1 MVEILDDWLS
11 EDIGNGDVTSQSVVD
26 NSICKA
32 EVSGGPGIIS
42 GLAISRTLL
51 SKVNIESSTSFSDSD
66 EIKSV
71 VSVLSLSG
79 KAHDILKVERLLLN
93 LLCHLSGVATLTA
106 KVVSAAKSVNPKVE
120 ILATR
125 KTIPGFRELEKQA
138 VVHGGGQPHRMRLD
152 GAILIKD
159 NHIIS
164 AGSVNKAIKSARKA
178 EAGLPLE
185 LEVDNLEQIKESLIS
200 GVDGFLL
207 DNMSPEKIKIAVK
220 MIRSAEK
227 GGAIFIEASGDIT
240 LDKLPDYLDTGINA
254 ISIGAITH
262 SAQNADIRLEFI

>member
-1 MVEILDDWLS
+1 MVDILDDWLA
-11 EDIGNGDVTSQSVVD
+11 EDLGNGDVTSQSVVD

-138 VVHGGGQPHRMRLD
+138 VVHGGGQTHRMRLD

-159 NHIIS
+159 NHLRLCKEIT
-164 AGSVNKAIKSARKA
+164 KAIERSRMKHPDLMI
-178 EAGLPLE
+178 EV
-185 LEVDNLEQIKESLIS
+185 EVDNSEQALEVAKS
-200 GVDGFLL
+200 GADRVML
-207 DNMSPEKIKIAVK
+207 DNFTPEIIEETVLSLRKISDIEIEV
-220 MIRSAEK
+220 S
-227 GGAIFIEASGDIT
+227 GGITIDNIKAYAPFADFISLGSLTMAAPPVDFS
-240 LDKLPDYLDTGINA
+240 LHV
-254 ISIGAITH
+254 S
-262 SAQNADIRLEFI
+262 

>member
-1 MVEILDDWLS
+1 MVDILDDWLA
-11 EDIGNGDVTSQSVVD
+11 EDLGNGDVTSQSVVD

-138 VVHGGGQPHRMRLD
+138 VVHGGGQTHRMRLD

-159 NHIIS
+159 NHLRLCKEIT
-164 AGSVNKAIKSARKA
+164 KAIERSRMKHPDLMI
-178 EAGLPLE
+178 EV
-185 LEVDNLEQIKESLIS
+185 EVDNSEQALEVAKS
-200 GVDGFLL
+200 GADRVML
-207 DNMSPEKIKIAVK
+207 DNFTPEVIEETVLSLRKISDIEIEV
-220 MIRSAEK
+220 S
-227 GGAIFIEASGDIT
+227 GGITIDNIKAYAPFADFISLGSLTMAAPPVDFS
-240 LDKLPDYLDTGINA
+240 LHV
-254 ISIGAITH
+254 S
-262 SAQNADIRLEFI
+262 

>member
-1 MVEILDDWLS
+1 MVDILDDWLA
-11 EDIGNGDVTSQSVVD
+11 EDLGNGDVTSQSVVD
-26 NSICKA
+26 NLICKA

-51 SKVNIESSTSFSDSD
+51 SKVNIEPSTNFSDGD

-159 NHIIS
+159 NHLRLCKEIT
-164 AGSVNKAIKSARKA
+164 KSIERSRMKHPDLMI
-178 EAGLPLE
+178 EV
-185 LEVDNLEQIKESLIS
+185 EVDNSEQALEVAKS
-200 GVDGFLL
+200 GADRVML
-207 DNMSPEKIKIAVK
+207 DNFTPEVIEETVLSLRKISDIEIEV
-220 MIRSAEK
+220 S
-227 GGAIFIEASGDIT
+227 GGITIDNIKAYAPFADFISLGSLTMAAPPIDFS
-240 LDKLPDYLDTGINA
+240 LHVN
-254 ISIGAITH
+254 
-262 SAQNADIRLEFI
+262 

>member
-159 NHIIS
+159 NHLRLCKEIT
-164 AGSVNKAIKSARKA
+164 KAIERSRMKHPDLMI
-178 EAGLPLE
+178 EV
-185 LEVDNLEQIKESLIS
+185 EVDNSEQALEVAKS
-200 GVDGFLL
+200 GADRVML
-207 DNMSPEKIKIAVK
+207 DNFTPEVIEETVLILRKISDIEIEV
-220 MIRSAEK
+220 S
-227 GGAIFIEASGDIT
+227 GGITIDNIKAYATFADFISLGSLTMAAPPVDFS
-240 LDKLPDYLDTGINA
+240 LHV
-254 ISIGAITH
+254 S
-262 SAQNADIRLEFI
+262 

>member
-1 MVEILDDWLS
+1 MVDILDDWLA
-11 EDIGNGDVTSQSVVD
+11 EDLGNGDVTSQSVVD

-159 NHIIS
+159 NHLRLCKEIT
-164 AGSVNKAIKSARKA
+164 KAIERSRMKHPDLMI
-178 EAGLPLE
+178 EV
-185 LEVDNLEQIKESLIS
+185 EVDNSEQALEVAKS
-200 GVDGFLL
+200 GADRVML
-207 DNMSPEKIKIAVK
+207 DNFTPEVIEETVLSLRKISDIEIEV
-220 MIRSAEK
+220 S
-227 GGAIFIEASGDIT
+227 GGITIDNIKAYAPFADFISLGSLTMAAPPVDFS
-240 LDKLPDYLDTGINA
+240 LHV
-254 ISIGAITH
+254 S
-262 SAQNADIRLEFI
+262 

>member
-159 NHIIS
+159 NHLRLCKEIT
-164 AGSVNKAIKSARKA
+164 KAIERSRMKHPDLMI
-178 EAGLPLE
+178 EV
-185 LEVDNLEQIKESLIS
+185 EVDNSEQALEVAKS
-200 GVDGFLL
+200 GADRVML
-207 DNMSPEKIKIAVK
+207 DNFTPEVIEETVLSLRKISDIEIEV
-220 MIRSAEK
+220 S
-227 GGAIFIEASGDIT
+227 GGITIDNIKAYAPFADFISLGSLTMAAPPVDFS
-240 LDKLPDYLDTGINA
+240 LHV
-254 ISIGAITH
+254 S
-262 SAQNADIRLEFI
+262 